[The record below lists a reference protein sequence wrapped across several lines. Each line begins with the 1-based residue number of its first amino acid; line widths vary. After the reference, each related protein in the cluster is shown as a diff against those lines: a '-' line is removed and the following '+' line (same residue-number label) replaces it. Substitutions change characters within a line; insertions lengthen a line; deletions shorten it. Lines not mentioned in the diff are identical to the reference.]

1 MGEHMVIREWRG
13 RAALDKAESYP
24 AHFRNNVVPE
34 LRQIPG
40 FRGAY
45 LSRRSTAGHVEF
57 LVLTRWDSTDAIHA
71 FAGDDAE
78 RAVVEPG
85 GVAALADFDPHV
97 RHYEV
102 LEDVS
107 APG

>member
-1 MGEHMVIREWRG
+1 MVIREWRG
-13 RAALDKAESYP
+13 RAGPEKAEDYP
-24 AHFRNNVVPE
+24 THFRTGVLPE
-34 LRQIPG
+34 LRRISG

-45 LSRRSTAGHVEF
+45 LTRRDLADHVEF
-57 LVLTRWDSTDAIHA
+57 LVLTRWESMDAIRA

-85 GVAALADFDPHV
+85 GIAALLDFDPAV

-102 LEDVS
+102 LED
-107 APG
+107 APP